1 MLFPKTLSISGNMPF
16 AQNELARCLA
26 AMSGAEIRPDGYPF
40 AILADQTEGEGY
52 RVEVTEQRTV
62 IQADSPRAAVYGVY
76 GLLERLGAQFL
87 AEDCENL
94 PQITDWESMCFSSRP
109 DFPIGICIGVGRW
122 MGASPCNAG

>member
-16 AQNELARCLA
+16 AQNELARCLS
-26 AMSGAEIRPDGYPF
+26 AMSGAEIHTDGYPF

-76 GLLERLGAQFL
+76 GLLNGSARSFWLRTAKFCPKSPIGNRCAFPPGPIL
-87 AEDCENL
+87 
-94 PQITDWESMCFSSRP
+94 
-109 DFPIGICIGVGRW
+109 PIGICIGAGRW